1 MVKDLFQIQREFIL
15 CSTGFNYGENSE
27 CGIRY
32 LASPVGSGPAQAAK
46 MREIK
51 AFASRHAY
59 SPHAP
64 HLHFVADTIGSVGWI
79 VAGDRPSH
87 FIRESYDGGKHHVKH
102 VPGIEKMAVFSI
114 FRSKK
119 GVYHSKKKMEIS
131 NTTEN
136 GNLFILKWVHYPKC
150 T

>member
-15 CSTGFNYGENSE
+15 CSTGFNYGENSD

-51 AFASRHAY
+51 TFASRHAY

-102 VPGIEKMAVFSI
+102 IPGIEKTEKEKKNKPQPVVPLKP
-114 FRSKK
+114 RSM
-119 GVYHSKKKMEIS
+119 GSSTFGSFQIS
-131 NTTEN
+131 NT
-136 GNLFILKWVHYPKC
+136 Y
-150 T
+150 